1 MYSLDMRTIL
11 LLLFLVFPV
20 NADQHIIEQ
29 ENFEAWQ
36 FACVEEQSQKICDLR
51 ELVFDQNTEEVVSYL
66 SITINPDSL
75 AQMQIAFPHAVN
87 LKNSVQLQIDENDPL
102 ELNYAYCNQSAC
114 FIAEIIADN
123 FINMFK
129 AGNQITLKVLLLDN
143 REATITYSVT
153 CSDTTDT
160 YQYTAGTLTA
170 TKVADNLAGADIGA
184 ADIQPGVVY
193 AIILDVHD
201 ASVTATGD
209 CSATSVGLLGEV
221 NCLCLN

>member
-1 MYSLDMRTIL
+1 MKLQLTKPLCFFDLETTGTDISKDRIVEIAIL
-11 LLLFLVFPV
+11 KLHPDGSKETLESRV
-20 NADQHIIEQ
+20 NPEMPIPA
-29 ENFEAWQ
+29 EASAVHGITNEMVAEVPT
-36 FACVEEQSQKICDLR
+36 FKEQSQKICDLR

-143 REATITYSVT
+143 REATITYSLLGF
-153 CSDTTDT
+153 
-160 YQYTAGTLTA
+160 TAGYN
-170 TKVADNLAGADIGA
+170 K
-184 ADIQPGVVY
+184 
-193 AIILDVHD
+193 
-201 ASVTATGD
+201 
-209 CSATSVGLLGEV
+209 LLETV
-221 NCLCLN
+221 NS

>member
-1 MYSLDMRTIL
+1 MRIL
-11 LLLFLVFPV
+11 LLLLFFVFPV

-36 FACVEEQSQKICDLR
+36 FTCVEEQSQKVCDLR

-102 ELNYAYCNQSAC
+102 ELNYAFCNQSAC

-143 REATITYSVT
+143 REATITYSLLGF
-153 CSDTTDT
+153 
-160 YQYTAGTLTA
+160 TAGYERLV
-170 TKVADNLAGADIGA
+170 KSNF
-184 ADIQPGVVY
+184 
-193 AIILDVHD
+193 
-201 ASVTATGD
+201 
-209 CSATSVGLLGEV
+209 
-221 NCLCLN
+221 

>member
-1 MYSLDMRTIL
+1 MRIIL
-11 LLLFLVFPV
+11 LLLFFVFPV
-20 NADQHIIEQ
+20 NADQHVIEQ

-36 FACVEEQSQKICDLR
+36 FTCVEEQSQKICDLR

-143 REATITYSVT
+143 REATITYSLLGF
-153 CSDTTDT
+153 
-160 YQYTAGTLTA
+160 TAGYN
-170 TKVADNLAGADIGA
+170 K
-184 ADIQPGVVY
+184 
-193 AIILDVHD
+193 
-201 ASVTATGD
+201 
-209 CSATSVGLLGEV
+209 LLETV
-221 NCLCLN
+221 NS

>member
-1 MYSLDMRTIL
+1 MRIIL
-11 LLLFLVFPV
+11 LLLFFVFPV
-20 NADQHIIEQ
+20 NADQHVIEQ

-36 FACVEEQSQKICDLR
+36 FTCVEEQSQKICDLR
-51 ELVFDQNTEEVVSYL
+51 ELVFDQNTEEVFSYL

-143 REATITYSVT
+143 REATITYSLLGF
-153 CSDTTDT
+153 
-160 YQYTAGTLTA
+160 TAGYERLV
-170 TKVADNLAGADIGA
+170 KSNF
-184 ADIQPGVVY
+184 
-193 AIILDVHD
+193 
-201 ASVTATGD
+201 
-209 CSATSVGLLGEV
+209 
-221 NCLCLN
+221 

>member
-1 MYSLDMRTIL
+1 M
-11 LLLFLVFPV
+11 FPV
-20 NADQHIIEQ
+20 NADQHVIEQ

-36 FACVEEQSQKICDLR
+36 FTCVEEQSQKICDLR

-143 REATITYSVT
+143 REATITYSLLGF
-153 CSDTTDT
+153 
-160 YQYTAGTLTA
+160 TAGYN
-170 TKVADNLAGADIGA
+170 K
-184 ADIQPGVVY
+184 
-193 AIILDVHD
+193 
-201 ASVTATGD
+201 
-209 CSATSVGLLGEV
+209 LLETV
-221 NCLCLN
+221 NS

>member
-1 MYSLDMRTIL
+1 MRII
-11 LLLFLVFPV
+11 LLFLFFVFPV

-29 ENFEAWQ
+29 ENFDAWQ

-87 LKNSVQLQIDENDPL
+87 LKNPVQLQIDEKDPL
-102 ELNYAYCNQSAC
+102 ELDYAYCNQSAC

-129 AGNQITLKVLLLDN
+129 AGSQITLKVLLLDN
-143 REATITYSVT
+143 REATITYSL
-153 CSDTTDT
+153 SGF
-160 YQYTAGTLTA
+160 TAGY
-170 TKVADNLAGADIGA
+170 NR
-184 ADIQPGVVY
+184 
-193 AIILDVHD
+193 
-201 ASVTATGD
+201 
-209 CSATSVGLLGEV
+209 LLGST
-221 NCLCLN
+221 L